1 LTKYSSTDTHLKV
14 GAYFQVE
21 EHVVRVVVFAVVVAV
36 FVVVVLVLFD
46 LAGVSLV
53 VVEPRC

>member
-1 LTKYSSTDTHLKV
+1 MKV

-21 EHVVRVVVFAVVVAV
+21 EHVVRVVVFAVVVVV
-36 FVVVVLVLFD
+36 FAVVVVVVLFD

>member
-21 EHVVRVVVFAVVVAV
+21 EHVVRVVVF
-36 FVVVVLVLFD
+36 VVVVVVLFD

-53 VVEPRC
+53 VVEPRH